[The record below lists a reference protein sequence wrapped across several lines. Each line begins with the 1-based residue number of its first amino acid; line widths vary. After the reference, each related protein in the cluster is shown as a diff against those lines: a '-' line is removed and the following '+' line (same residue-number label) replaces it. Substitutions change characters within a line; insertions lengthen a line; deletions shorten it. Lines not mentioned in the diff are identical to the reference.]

1 MPALDREQ
9 FNAAIRGIVGE
20 SPDDNG
26 LQFISDMCDTFDEL
40 SRTTEQV
47 REEMKQQDDDWRKRY
62 ADAFNRPLEK
72 AKPTEAERAE
82 TITINDLFTV
92 KERRH

>member
-9 FNAAIRGIVGE
+9 FNAAIRGVVGE
-20 SPDDNG
+20 SPDDAG
-26 LQFISDMCDTFDEL
+26 LEFITNMNDTFDSL
-40 SRTTEQV
+40 SQSTEQI
-47 REEMKQQDDDWRKRY
+47 RDEMKQLDDDWRKRY

-72 AKPTEAERAE
+72 QKPTEAERAE

>member
-9 FNAAIRGIVGE
+9 FNAAIRGVVGE
-20 SPDDNG
+20 SPDDAG
-26 LQFISDMCDTFDEL
+26 LEFITNMNDTFDEL

-47 REEMKQQDDDWRKRY
+47 REEMKQQDDEWRKRY

>member
-26 LQFISDMCDTFDEL
+26 LQFISDMNDTFDEL

-47 REEMKQQDDDWRKRY
+47 REEMKQQDDEWRKRY
-62 ADAFNRPLEK
+62 ADAFNRPVEK
-72 AKPTEAERAE
+72 AKPTQAERAE
-82 TITINDLFTV
+82 NITINDLFTI
-92 KERRH
+92 KERR

>member
-9 FNAAIRGIVGE
+9 FNAAIRGVVGE
-20 SPDDNG
+20 SPDDAG
-26 LQFISDMCDTFDEL
+26 LEFITKMNDTFDSL
-40 SRTTEQV
+40 SQSTEQI
-47 REEMKQQDDDWRKRY
+47 RGEMKQLDDEWRKRY

>member
-20 SPDDNG
+20 SPDDDG
-26 LQFISDMCDTFDEL
+26 LKFISDMNDTFDEL

-47 REEMKQQDDDWRKRY
+47 REEMKQQDDEWRKRY

-72 AKPTEAERAE
+72 GPQSKADHAKSV
-82 TITINDLFTV
+82 TISDLFTM

>member
-20 SPDDNG
+20 SPDDDG
-26 LQFISDMCDTFDEL
+26 LKFISDMNDTFDEL

-47 REEMKQQDDDWRKRY
+47 REEMKQQDDEWRKRY
-62 ADAFNRPLEK
+62 ADAFNRPIEK
-72 AKPTEAERAE
+72 AAPTKAEHAKSV
-82 TITINDLFTV
+82 TISDLFTM

>member
-20 SPDDNG
+20 SPDDAG
-26 LQFISDMCDTFDEL
+26 LEFITNMNDTFDSL
-40 SRTTEQV
+40 SQSTEQI
-47 REEMKQQDDDWRKRY
+47 RDEMKQLDDDWRKRY